1 MKVSELIDRFNDG
14 EWYKISK
21 LFNNDLSTFIN
32 FFDKKGLLD
41 KIDLESINRNDDDGT
56 INQVCL
62 MYLDKYGPDYFLKYL
77 GDVQK
82 NEDGYFLKLDS
93 LSELSKLFDSG
104 DSRGMTD
111 EEIVSE
117 VLSPDWFEMYT
128 FSSRDINW
136 FDDIVDDLDD
146 ENSNTLKQV
155 ILKELSGVEFDSED
169 FNDEWFYD
177 QSDDNGM
184 FTINET
190 NIDQVFSD
198 KSVFNELMW
207 LDNLREVRSELY
219 SLYSTS
225 YNEAWNDEVYE
236 QIKRTISEYFDGD
249 HIWDGEDVYFK
260 IKNFDGDLRNF
271 MTCME
276 DYSDSIID
284 KYDYLDMVKMY
295 MTTCGDELRLYNPEY
310 ADSDLVRKHL
320 NEYFNDYIN

>member
-1 MKVSELIDRFNDG
+1 MKASELIDRFNDG

-41 KIDLESINRNDDDGT
+41 KIDIESVNRNDEDGT

-62 MYLDKYGPDYFLKYL
+62 MYLDRYGPDYFLKYL

-82 NEDGYFLKLDS
+82 NEDGYFLKLGD

-104 DSRGMTD
+104 NYRGMSD

-117 VLSPDWFEMYT
+117 VLSPDWFEMYS
-128 FSSRDINW
+128 FSSRD
-136 FDDIVDDLDD
+136 VDWYNDVVNDLDD
-146 ENSNTLKQV
+146 DNLKTLKGV
-155 ILKELSGVEFDSED
+155 VLDKLSGVEFDSED

-198 KSVFNELMW
+198 GSVFNELMW
-207 LDNLREVRSELY
+207 LDNLRETRSELF
-219 SLYSTS
+219 SLYSLS

-249 HIWDGEDVYFK
+249 HIWEGEDVYFK
-260 IKNFDGDLRNF
+260 IKNFGGDLRNF

-276 DYSDSIID
+276 GYSDSIID
-284 KYDYLDMVKMY
+284 RYDYLDMVKMY
-295 MTTCGDELRLYNPEY
+295 MTTCGEELRIYNPEY
-310 ADSDLVRKHL
+310 ADSDLVRKNL
-320 NEYFNDYIN
+320 NEYFDSYIN

>member
-41 KIDLESINRNDDDGT
+41 KIDLESINRNDEDGT

-82 NEDGYFLKLDS
+82 NEDGYFLKLDN

-117 VLSPDWFEMYT
+117 VLSPEWFEMYT
-128 FSSRDINW
+128 FSSRDVDW
-136 FDDIVDDLDD
+136 YDDIVDDLNED
-146 ENSNTLKQV
+146 NLKTLKSV
-155 ILKELSGVEFDSED
+155 VLDKLSGVEFDSED

-184 FTINET
+184 FHH
-190 NIDQVFSD
+190 
-198 KSVFNELMW
+198 K
-207 LDNLREVRSELY
+207 
-219 SLYSTS
+219 
-225 YNEAWNDEVYE
+225 
-236 QIKRTISEYFDGD
+236 
-249 HIWDGEDVYFK
+249 
-260 IKNFDGDLRNF
+260 
-271 MTCME
+271 
-276 DYSDSIID
+276 
-284 KYDYLDMVKMY
+284 
-295 MTTCGDELRLYNPEY
+295 
-310 ADSDLVRKHL
+310 
-320 NEYFNDYIN
+320 

>member
-177 QSDDNGM
+177 QSDENGM

-271 MTCME
+271 MSVWRITQ
-276 DYSDSIID
+276 IQ
-284 KYDYLDMVKMY
+284 
-295 MTTCGDELRLYNPEY
+295 
-310 ADSDLVRKHL
+310 
-320 NEYFNDYIN
+320 

>member
-41 KIDLESINRNDDDGT
+41 KIDLESINRNDEDGT

-82 NEDGYFLKLDS
+82 NEDGYFLKLDN

-117 VLSPDWFEMYT
+117 VLGPEWVEMYS
-128 FSSRDINW
+128 FSSRDIDWYN
-136 FDDIVDDLDD
+136 DIVGDLNDDNLK
-146 ENSNTLKQV
+146 TLKGV
-155 ILKELSGVEFDSED
+155 VLDKLSGVEFDSED

-177 QSDDNGM
+177 QSDDNDM

-198 KSVFNELMW
+198 GSVFNELMW
-207 LDNLREVRSELY
+207 LDNLRETRSELF

-249 HIWDGEDVYFK
+249 HIWDNEDVYFK
-260 IKNFDGDLRNF
+260 IKNFGGDLRNF

-276 DYSDSIID
+276 GYSDSIID
-284 KYDYLDMVKMY
+284 RYDYLDMVKMY
-295 MTTCGDELRLYNPEY
+295 MTTCGNELRLYNPEY
-310 ADSDLVRKHL
+310 ADSDLVRKNL
-320 NEYFNDYIN
+320 NEYFNDYIY

>member
-41 KIDLESINRNDDDGT
+41 KIDLESINRNDEDGT

-82 NEDGYFLKLDS
+82 NEDGYFLKLGN

-117 VLSPDWFEMYT
+117 VLSPEWFEMYT
-128 FSSRDINW
+128 FSSRDIDW
-136 FDDIVDDLDD
+136 YSDIVDDLNED
-146 ENSNTLKQV
+146 NLKTLKSV
-155 ILKELSGVEFDSED
+155 VLDKLSGVEFDSED

-198 KSVFNELMW
+198 RSVFNELMW
-207 LDNLREVRSELY
+207 LDNLRETRSELF

-249 HIWDGEDVYFK
+249 HIWDNEDVYFK
-260 IKNFDGDLRNF
+260 IKNFEGDLRNF

-276 DYSDSIID
+276 GYSDSIID
-284 KYDYLDMVKMY
+284 RYDYLDMVKMY
-295 MTTCGDELRLYNPEY
+295 MTTCGNELRLYNPEY
-310 ADSDLVRKHL
+310 ADSDLIRKNL
-320 NEYFNDYIN
+320 NEYFNDYIY

>member
-41 KIDLESINRNDDDGT
+41 KIDLESINRNDEDGT

-82 NEDGYFLKLDS
+82 NEDGYFLKLNN

-117 VLSPDWFEMYT
+117 VLSPEWFEMYT
-128 FSSRDINW
+128 FSSRDIDWYN
-136 FDDIVDDLDD
+136 DIVDDLNDD
-146 ENSNTLKQV
+146 NLKTLKSV
-155 ILKELSGVEFDSED
+155 VLDKLSGVEFDSED

-198 KSVFNELMW
+198 GGVFNELMW
-207 LDNLREVRSELY
+207 LDNLRETKSDLF

-249 HIWDGEDVYFK
+249 HIWDNEDVYFK
-260 IKNFDGDLRNF
+260 IKNFEGDLRDF

-276 DYSDSIID
+276 GYSDSIID
-284 KYDYLDMVKMY
+284 RYDYLDMVKMY
-295 MTTCGDELRLYNPEY
+295 MTTCGNELRLYNPEY
-310 ADSDLVRKHL
+310 ADSDLVRKNL
-320 NEYFNDYIN
+320 NEYFNDYIY

>member
-1 MKVSELIDRFNDG
+1 MKVSDLIDRFNDG

-21 LFNNDLSTFIN
+21 LFNSDLSTFIN

-41 KIDLESINRNDDDGT
+41 KIDLESINRNDEDGT

-82 NEDGYFLKLDS
+82 NEDGYFLKLDD

-117 VLSPDWFEMYT
+117 VLSPDWFEMYS
-128 FSSRDINW
+128 FSSRDIDW
-136 FDDIVDDLDD
+136 YSDIVDDLNED
-146 ENSNTLKQV
+146 NLKTLKSV
-155 ILKELSGVEFDSED
+155 VLDKLSGVEFDSED

-198 KSVFNELMW
+198 KSVFNELIW
-207 LDNLREVRSELY
+207 LDNLNETRSDLF

-236 QIKRTISEYFDGD
+236 QIKTKISDYFDGD
-249 HIWDGEDVYFK
+249 HIWEDEDVYFK
-260 IKNFDGDLRNF
+260 IKNFEGDLRNF

-276 DYSDSIID
+276 GYSDSIID
-284 KYDYLDMVKMY
+284 RYDYLDMVKMY
-295 MTTCGDELRLYNPEY
+295 MTTCGNELRMYNPEY
-310 ADSDLVRKHL
+310 ADSNLIRKNL
-320 NEYFNDYIN
+320 NEYFYNYIY